1 MHAVL
6 PDSTFGRQAGAEP
19 TALAAAA
26 AAAGSRRGIMVMEIV
41 FNSAQGFKASGRE
54 ESAMKARNSIRS
66 LKRRPGS
73 VVVRRRGKVFVI
85 NRAHPRWKARQG

>member
-1 MHAVL
+1 M
-6 PDSTFGRQAGAEP
+6 
-19 TALAAAA
+19 
-26 AAAGSRRGIMVMEIV
+26 IMGIV
-41 FNSAQGFKASGRE
+41 FKPTSSFKASGQK
-54 ESAMKARNSIRS
+54 ESGMKVRNSIRS

>member
-1 MHAVL
+1 M
-6 PDSTFGRQAGAEP
+6 
-19 TALAAAA
+19 
-26 AAAGSRRGIMVMEIV
+26 IMEIV
-41 FNSAQGFKASGRE
+41 FNSMSSFKASGRK